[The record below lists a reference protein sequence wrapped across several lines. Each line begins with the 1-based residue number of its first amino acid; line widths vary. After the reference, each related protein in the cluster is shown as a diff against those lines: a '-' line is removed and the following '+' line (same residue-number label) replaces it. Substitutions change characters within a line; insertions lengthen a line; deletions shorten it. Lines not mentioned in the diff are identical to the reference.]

1 MRTWFLPRDVL
12 ESATNVSSELNY
24 SIRVLNFTRN
34 DSDITKRTMSYTIDG
49 GNSSFTDD
57 LSDSWPLNYI
67 PSLTIIDSEDKMAEE
82 YAEYYMRGEF
92 LVS

>member
-1 MRTWFLPRDVL
+1 
-12 ESATNVSSELNY
+12 
-24 SIRVLNFTRN
+24 
-34 DSDITKRTMSYTIDG
+34 MSYTIDG